1 MTSVRL
7 VNSSVD
13 GNVVGGDNYE
23 ITILP
28 SAPNPEILKGA
39 IKQLETFCEQDEEF
53 ADFLERFD
61 HYTSDRSGRPVIG
74 LEAKLRNG
82 NREDLIES
90 AIEQKDRFVKRIS
103 RGQLASRRQYVYYY
117 ILQKLDTQFHV
128 QIVPLLKI
136 GTPPHAIDAA
146 IYSEI
151 VSTVHSEV
159 LQVDPSIDMQ
169 LIYGMLYF
177 LTGKCHLVW
186 EA

>member
-1 MTSVRL
+1 M
-7 VNSSVD
+7 
-13 GNVVGGDNYE
+13 
-23 ITILP
+23 
-28 SAPNPEILKGA
+28 
-39 IKQLETFCEQDEEF
+39 
-53 ADFLERFD
+53 
-61 HYTSDRSGRPVIG
+61 IG

-90 AIEQKDRFVKRIS
+90 AIEHKDRFVKKIS
-103 RGQLASRRQYVYYY
+103 RGQLASRRQYIYYY

-146 IYSEI
+146 IYNEI
-151 VSTVHSEV
+151 VSAVHSEA